1 MSELTSKS
9 LSICPHRFDGRR
21 ELCSLCAELPPSKKL
36 DLLPC
41 PFCGS
46 SRIEIHEEFGGSS
59 CSKCGA
65 LGPTRGPKDMLQ
77 RWNQR
82 YSADEPP
89 AGQYCEHGVRS
100 DLRCFSCNPAS
111 SQPPPAVRYWEYL
124 DKYAPDHVSEASAF
138 LVKLMCD
145 YADRRGSGEAK
156 AAMIG
161 TAVDFLSQWAML
173 QPCSTATKGP
183 DVCSGC
189 GHVFPIAPDHPA
201 YGKPCP
207 EEKCP
212 RSGEGENHER

>member
-111 SQPPPAVRYWEYL
+111 SQPPSERQEHLTRTLAWVSTHEGVSKHVREIVSLALYGDVPTPPPPA
-124 DKYAPDHVSEASAF
+124 DHP
-138 LVKLMCD
+138 LVKLFIDWWMDDLDNAEFFNVAMRECPD
-145 YADRRGSGEAK
+145 LARRWNALNQG
-156 AAMIG
+156 
-161 TAVDFLSQWAML
+161 
-173 QPCSTATKGP
+173 PTATK
-183 DVCSGC
+183 
-189 GHVFPIAPDHPA
+189 
-201 YGKPCP
+201 
-207 EEKCP
+207 
-212 RSGEGENHER
+212 RSDDAHQA